1 MSYEQHHSHCQAD
14 LSPKPHILLV
24 EDNRINIKWTMM
36 LLGRYDYEVD
46 YAQNGEQAVTMAQK
60 KRYALI
66 LMDID
71 MPIMNGIEATQR
83 IKAYEKQHNLTPTPI
98 VALTSHDQEGEREK
112 ILAQGLDEHL
122 GKPLKLSELE
132 DLFNRYETQAHSK
145 EH

>member
-14 LSPKPHILLV
+14 LSLKPHILLV

-46 YAQNGEQAVTMAQK
+46 YAQNGEQAVTMAQE